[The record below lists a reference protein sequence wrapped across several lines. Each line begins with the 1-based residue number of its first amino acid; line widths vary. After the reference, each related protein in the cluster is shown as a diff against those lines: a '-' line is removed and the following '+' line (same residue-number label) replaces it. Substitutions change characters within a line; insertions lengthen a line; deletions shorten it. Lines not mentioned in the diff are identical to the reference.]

1 LFTRHAALC
10 YLGQKEKFRTIAA
23 GEEQAMK
30 TTEKMVSFVKE
41 TSYGDFSREV
51 IHQAK
56 RCFLDLIGVA
66 LGGAR
71 QPLVQIL
78 IETLKES
85 GGRPQATVLAHGF
98 KTSLLNA
105 ALINGAM
112 AHALDFDDTHI
123 GSIIHPSAPVV
134 PAILAVGEWRGAT
147 GKAAMEAL
155 IIGFEVETRIGLG
168 LGRKH
173 YDRGWHTTSTCGRF
187 GAAVASGKLLGLSAL
202 QMSRA
207 IGLAGTQASGLRLAF
222 GTMTKPF
229 HPGKSAFDGL
239 FSALLARRDFTC
251 APNMLEGPN
260 GFAEALGDDDTNLN
274 RMVRN
279 LGKKFQ
285 ILNNT
290 FKPYAACL
298 LTHPTIDGVFELKKR
313 YRLKVSDV
321 DEISCEVARFC
332 LDAAGQK
339 EPKTGLEGKFSIY
352 YCAALPLLEATV
364 GEDMFTVE
372 KVQSPQ
378 IVALGKKVKV
388 RVNPSLKDTEA
399 RVTITTRDGKKYSA
413 FIDKPKGDP
422 RNPPT
427 DSELESKFRSLAANN
442 IPQKKIDALGEMIWS
457 LEKVQ
462 DLRQLIRLCH

>member
-1 LFTRHAALC
+1 
-10 YLGQKEKFRTIAA
+10 
-23 GEEQAMK
+23 MN
-30 TTEKMVSFVKE
+30 TTAKLVSFVQE
-41 TSYGDFSREV
+41 TSYRDFSREV

-71 QPLVQIL
+71 QPVVQIL
-78 IETLKES
+78 IKTLRET

-134 PAILAVGEWRGAT
+134 PAVLALGERLKST
-147 GKAAMEAL
+147 GKSALEAYV
-155 IIGFEVETRIGLG
+155 IGFEVETRIGLG
-168 LGRKH
+168 LGSRH
-173 YDRGWHTTSTCGRF
+173 YNRGWHTTSTCGRF
-187 GAAVASGKLLGLSAL
+187 GATVAAGKLLGLSSL

-207 IGLAGTQASGLRLAF
+207 MGLAATQASGLRLAF

-239 FSALLARRDFTC
+239 LAALLAKKDFTC
-251 APNMLEGPN
+251 PTNMLEGAK
-260 GFAEALGDDDTNLN
+260 GFAEALGDDDTKLN
-274 RMVRN
+274 RMAKN
-279 LGKKFQ
+279 LGGKYE

-298 LTHPTIDGVFELKKR
+298 LTHPTIDGVFELKNR
-313 YRLKVSDV
+313 YHLKADEV
-321 DEISCEVARFC
+321 DELSCEVARFC

-339 EPKTGLEGKFSIY
+339 EPKTGLAGKFSIY
-352 YCAALPLLEATV
+352 YCAALPLIEEAA
-364 GEDMFTVE
+364 GEDKFTDK
-372 KVQSPQ
+372 KVQSSQ
-378 IVALGKKVKV
+378 MVALRKKVRA
-388 RVNPSLKDTEA
+388 RVNPALKDTEA
-399 RVTITTRDGKKYSA
+399 RVTIATKDGKKYSA
-413 FIDKPKGDP
+413 FINKPKGDP

-427 DSELESKFRSLAANN
+427 DSELENKFRSLAVN
-442 IPQKKIDALGEMIWS
+442 ILPQRKIDALIEMIWN
-457 LEKVQ
+457 LDKVKN
-462 DLRQLIRLCH
+462 LGRLLQKVS

>member
-1 LFTRHAALC
+1 
-10 YLGQKEKFRTIAA
+10 
-23 GEEQAMK
+23 MN
-30 TTEKMVSFVKE
+30 TTAKLVSFVQE
-41 TSYGDFSREV
+41 TSYRDFSREV

-71 QPLVQIL
+71 QPVVQIL
-78 IETLKES
+78 IKTLRET

-134 PAILAVGEWRGAT
+134 PAVLALGERLKST
-147 GKAAMEAL
+147 GKSALEAFV
-155 IIGFEVETRIGLG
+155 IGYEVETRIGLG
-168 LGRKH
+168 LGSRH
-173 YDRGWHTTSTCGRF
+173 YNRGWHTTSTCGRF
-187 GAAVASGKLLGLSAL
+187 GAAVAAGKLLGLSSL

-207 IGLAGTQASGLRLAF
+207 MGLAATQASGLRLAF

-239 FSALLARRDFTC
+239 LAALLAKKDFTC
-251 APNMLEGPN
+251 PSNMLEGAK
-260 GFAEALGDDDTNLN
+260 GFAEALGDDDTKLN
-274 RMVRN
+274 RMAKD
-279 LGKKFQ
+279 LGGKYE

-298 LTHPTIDGVFELKKR
+298 LTHPTIDGVFELKNR
-313 YRLKVSDV
+313 YHLKADDV
-321 DEISCEVARFC
+321 DELSCEVARFC

-339 EPKTGLEGKFSIY
+339 EPKTGLAGKFSIY
-352 YCAALPLLEATV
+352 YCAALPLIEEAA
-364 GEDMFTVE
+364 GEDKFTDK
-372 KVQSPQ
+372 KVQSSQ
-378 IVALGKKVKV
+378 MVALRKKVRA
-388 RVNPSLKDTEA
+388 RVNPALKDTEA
-399 RVTITTRDGKKYSA
+399 RVTIATKDGKKYSA
-413 FIDKPKGDP
+413 FINKPKGDP

-427 DSELESKFRSLAANN
+427 DSELENKFRSLAVN
-442 IPQKKIDALGEMIWS
+442 ILPQRKIDALIEMIWN
-457 LEKVQ
+457 LDKVKN
-462 DLRQLIRLCH
+462 LGRLLQKVS

>member
-1 LFTRHAALC
+1 
-10 YLGQKEKFRTIAA
+10 
-23 GEEQAMK
+23 MK
-30 TTEKMVSFVKE
+30 TTEKLVSFVQE
-41 TSYGDFSREV
+41 TSYRDFSREV

-71 QPLVQIL
+71 QPVVQIL
-78 IETLKES
+78 IKTLRET

-134 PAILAVGEWRGAT
+134 PAVLVLGERLKST
-147 GKAAMEAL
+147 GKSAL
-155 IIGFEVETRIGLG
+155 EVFVIGYEVETRIGLG
-168 LGRKH
+168 LGSRH
-173 YDRGWHTTSTCGRF
+173 YNRGWHTTSTCGRF
-187 GAAVASGKLLGLSAL
+187 GAAVAAGKLLGLSSL

-207 IGLAGTQASGLRLAF
+207 MGLATTQASGLRLAF

-239 FSALLARRDFTC
+239 LAALLAKKDFTC
-251 APNMLEGPN
+251 PSNMLEGAK
-260 GFAEALGDDDTNLN
+260 GFAEALGDEDTNLN
-274 RMVRN
+274 RMAKD
-279 LGKKFQ
+279 LGGKYE

-298 LTHPTIDGVFELKKR
+298 LTHPTIDGVFELKNR
-313 YRLKVSDV
+313 YHLKADDV
-321 DEISCEVARFC
+321 DELSCEVARFC

-339 EPKTGLEGKFSIY
+339 EPKTGLAGKFSIY
-352 YCAALPLLEATV
+352 YCAALPLIEEAA
-364 GEDMFTVE
+364 GEDKFTDK
-372 KVQSPQ
+372 KVQSSQ
-378 IVALGKKVKV
+378 MVALRKKVRA
-388 RVNPSLKDTEA
+388 RVNPALKDTEA
-399 RVTITTRDGKKYSA
+399 RVTIATKDGKKYSA
-413 FIDKPKGDP
+413 FINKPKGDP

-427 DSELESKFRSLAANN
+427 DSELENKFRSLAVN
-442 IPQKKIDALGEMIWS
+442 ILPQRKIDALIEMIWN
-457 LEKVQ
+457 LDKVKN
-462 DLRQLIRLCH
+462 LGRLLQKVS

>member
-1 LFTRHAALC
+1 
-10 YLGQKEKFRTIAA
+10 
-23 GEEQAMK
+23 MN
-30 TTEKMVSFVKE
+30 TTAKLVSFVQE
-41 TSYGDFSREV
+41 TSYRDFSREV

-71 QPLVQIL
+71 QPVVQIL
-78 IETLKES
+78 IKTLRET

-134 PAILAVGEWRGAT
+134 PAVLALGERLKST
-147 GKAAMEAL
+147 GKSALEAFV
-155 IIGFEVETRIGLG
+155 IGYEVETRIGLG
-168 LGRKH
+168 LGSRH
-173 YDRGWHTTSTCGRF
+173 YNRGWHTTSTCGRF
-187 GAAVASGKLLGLSAL
+187 GAAVAAGKLLGLSSL

-207 IGLAGTQASGLRLAF
+207 MGLAATQASGLRLAF

-239 FSALLARRDFTC
+239 LAALLAKKDFTC
-251 APNMLEGPN
+251 PSNMLEGAK
-260 GFAEALGDDDTNLN
+260 GFAEALGDDDTKLN
-274 RMVRN
+274 RMAKD
-279 LGKKFQ
+279 LGGKYE

-298 LTHPTIDGVFELKKR
+298 LTHPTIDGVFELKNR
-313 YRLKVSDV
+313 YHLKADDV
-321 DEISCEVARFC
+321 DELSCEVARFC

-339 EPKTGLEGKFSIY
+339 EPKTGLAGKFSIY
-352 YCAALPLLEATV
+352 YCAALPLIEKAA
-364 GEDMFTVE
+364 GEDKFTDK
-372 KVQSPQ
+372 KVQSSQ
-378 IVALGKKVKV
+378 MVALRKKVRA
-388 RVNPSLKDTEA
+388 RVNPALKDTEA
-399 RVTITTRDGKKYSA
+399 RVTIATKDGKKYSA
-413 FIDKPKGDP
+413 FINKPKGDP

-427 DSELESKFRSLAANN
+427 DSELENKFRSLAVN
-442 IPQKKIDALGEMIWS
+442 ILPQRKIDALIEMIWN
-457 LEKVQ
+457 LDKVMN
-462 DLRQLIRLCH
+462 LGRLLQKVS

>member
-1 LFTRHAALC
+1 
-10 YLGQKEKFRTIAA
+10 
-23 GEEQAMK
+23 MN
-30 TTEKMVSFVKE
+30 TTAKLVSFVQE
-41 TSYGDFSREV
+41 TSYRDFSREV

-71 QPLVQIL
+71 QPVVQIL
-78 IETLKES
+78 IKTLRET

-134 PAILAVGEWRGAT
+134 PAVLALGERLKST
-147 GKAAMEAL
+147 GKSALEAFV
-155 IIGFEVETRIGLG
+155 IGYEVETRIGLG
-168 LGRKH
+168 LGSRH
-173 YDRGWHTTSTCGRF
+173 YNRGWHTTSTCGRF
-187 GAAVASGKLLGLSAL
+187 GAAVATGKLLGLSSL

-207 IGLAGTQASGLRLAF
+207 MGLAATQASGLRLAF

-239 FSALLARRDFTC
+239 LAALLAKKDFTC
-251 APNMLEGPN
+251 PSNMLEGAK
-260 GFAEALGDDDTNLN
+260 GFAEALGDEDTNLN
-274 RMVRN
+274 RMAKD
-279 LGKKFQ
+279 LGRKYE

-298 LTHPTIDGVFELKKR
+298 LTHPTIDGVFELKNR
-313 YRLKVSDV
+313 YHLKADEV

-339 EPKTGLEGKFSIY
+339 EPKTGLAGKFSIY
-352 YCAALPLLEATV
+352 YCAALPLIEEAA
-364 GEDMFTVE
+364 GEDKFTDK
-372 KVQSPQ
+372 KVQSSQ
-378 IVALGKKVKV
+378 MVALRKKVRA
-388 RVNPSLKDTEA
+388 RVNPALKDTEA
-399 RVTITTRDGKKYSA
+399 RVTIATKDGKKYST
-413 FIDKPKGDP
+413 FINKPKGDP

-427 DSELESKFRSLAANN
+427 DSELENKFRSLAVN
-442 IPQKKIDALGEMIWS
+442 ILPQRKIDALIEMIWN
-457 LEKVQ
+457 LDKVKN
-462 DLRQLIRLCH
+462 LGRLLQKVS

>member
-1 LFTRHAALC
+1 
-10 YLGQKEKFRTIAA
+10 
-23 GEEQAMK
+23 MN
-30 TTEKMVSFVKE
+30 TTAKLVSFVQE
-41 TSYGDFSREV
+41 TSYRDFSREV

-71 QPLVQIL
+71 QPVVQIL
-78 IETLKES
+78 IKTLRET

-134 PAILAVGEWRGAT
+134 PAVLALGERLKST
-147 GKAAMEAL
+147 GKSALEAFVL
-155 IIGFEVETRIGLG
+155 GYEVETRIGLG
-168 LGRKH
+168 LGSRH
-173 YDRGWHTTSTCGRF
+173 YNRGWHTTSTCGRF
-187 GAAVASGKLLGLSAL
+187 GAAVAAGKLLGLSSL

-207 IGLAGTQASGLRLAF
+207 MGLAATQASGLRLAF

-239 FSALLARRDFTC
+239 LAALLAKKDFTC
-251 APNMLEGPN
+251 PSNMLEGAK
-260 GFAEALGDDDTNLN
+260 GFAEALGDDDTKLN
-274 RMVRN
+274 RMAKD
-279 LGKKFQ
+279 LGGKYE

-298 LTHPTIDGVFELKKR
+298 LTHPTIDGVFELKNR
-313 YRLKVSDV
+313 YHLKADEV
-321 DEISCEVARFC
+321 DELSCEVARFC

-339 EPKTGLEGKFSIY
+339 EPKTGLAGKFSIY
-352 YCAALPLLEATV
+352 YCAALPLIEKAA
-364 GEDMFTVE
+364 GEDKFTDK
-372 KVQSPQ
+372 KVQSSQ
-378 IVALGKKVKV
+378 MVALRKKVRA
-388 RVNPSLKDTEA
+388 RVNPALKDTEA
-399 RVTITTRDGKKYSA
+399 RVTIATKDGKKYSA
-413 FIDKPKGDP
+413 FINKPKGDP

-427 DSELESKFRSLAANN
+427 DSELENKFRSLAVN
-442 IPQKKIDALGEMIWS
+442 ILPQRKIDALIEMIWN
-457 LEKVQ
+457 LDKVKN
-462 DLRQLIRLCH
+462 LGRLLQTVS

>member
-1 LFTRHAALC
+1 
-10 YLGQKEKFRTIAA
+10 
-23 GEEQAMK
+23 MN
-30 TTEKMVSFVKE
+30 TTAKLVSFVQE
-41 TSYGDFSREV
+41 TSYRDFSREV

-71 QPLVQIL
+71 QPVVQIL
-78 IETLKES
+78 IKTLRET

-134 PAILAVGEWRGAT
+134 PAVLALGERLKST
-147 GKAAMEAL
+147 GKSALEAFV
-155 IIGFEVETRIGLG
+155 IGFEVETRIGLG
-168 LGRKH
+168 LGSRH
-173 YDRGWHTTSTCGRF
+173 YNRGWHTTSTCGRF
-187 GAAVASGKLLGLSAL
+187 GAAVAAGKLLGLSSL

-207 IGLAGTQASGLRLAF
+207 MGLAATQASGLRLAF

-239 FSALLARRDFTC
+239 LAALLAKKDFTC
-251 APNMLEGPN
+251 SSNMLEGAK
-260 GFAEALGDDDTNLN
+260 GFAEALGDDDTKLN
-274 RMVRN
+274 RMAKD
-279 LGKKFQ
+279 LGGKYE

-298 LTHPTIDGVFELKKR
+298 LTHPTIDGVFELKNR
-313 YRLKVSDV
+313 YHLKADEV
-321 DEISCEVARFC
+321 DELSCEVARFC

-339 EPKTGLEGKFSIY
+339 EPKTGLAGKFSIY
-352 YCAALPLLEATV
+352 YCAALPLIEEAA
-364 GEDMFTVE
+364 GEDKFTDK
-372 KVQSPQ
+372 KVQSSQ
-378 IVALGKKVKV
+378 MVALRKKVRA
-388 RVNPSLKDTEA
+388 RVNPALKDTEA
-399 RVTITTRDGKKYSA
+399 RVTIATKDGKKYSA
-413 FIDKPKGDP
+413 FINKPKGDP

-427 DSELESKFRSLAANN
+427 DSELENKFRSLAVN
-442 IPQKKIDALGEMIWS
+442 ILPQRKIDALIEMIWN
-457 LEKVQ
+457 LDKVKN
-462 DLRQLIRLCH
+462 LGRLLQKVS